1 MIPVAEIG
9 GLTDFVSAVGD
20 VTTII
25 TGSTI
30 LSAMFAGSLL
40 ATAAYVFKKIK
51 AAVKR
56 QFRLKIKLFENIIEY
71 SFYCTLFCL

>member
-9 GLTDFVSAVGD
+9 GLADFVSAVGD

-51 AAVKR
+51 SAVKR
-56 QFRLKIKLFENIIEY
+56 
-71 SFYCTLFCL
+71 